1 MCNSS
6 VILFIVFLR
15 CIYYY
20 ILYMY
25 YERKQIRLYSL
36 KIYLVYIKGRHTETK
51 LYFLEN
57 KIKQSFMRWNLTE
70 NTRYYTVVPFPI

>member
-6 VILFIVFLR
+6 LILFVVILM

-25 YERKQIRLYSL
+25 YERKQIRQYGI
-36 KIYLVYIKGRHTETK
+36 KIYFVYINGGHTETI
-51 LYFLEN
+51 LYFHES
-57 KIKQSFMRWNLTE
+57 KFKRQFMRLNLTE
-70 NTRYYTVVPFPI
+70 NTHYYTEVPFPI